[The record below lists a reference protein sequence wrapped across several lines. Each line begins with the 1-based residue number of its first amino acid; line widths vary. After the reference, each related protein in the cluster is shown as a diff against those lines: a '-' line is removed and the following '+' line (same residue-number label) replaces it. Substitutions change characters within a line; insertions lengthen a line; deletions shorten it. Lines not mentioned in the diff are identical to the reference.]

1 MKKLT
6 LFIILGFSLNSYG
19 QTAGNGV
26 TDIDGNSYNTVIIGT
41 QEWQKENLN
50 VSKYADGTVIPE
62 VTDPTAWANLN
73 TGAWCYYNNDPVN
86 GAIYGK
92 LYNWYA
98 VAGIHD
104 TDPNTPNKILTPQ
117 GWIVPSNIEWNGL
130 INFLGGPLIAGGA
143 MKAIC

>member
-1 MKKLT
+1 MKKIT
-6 LFIILGFSLNSYG
+6 LFIILGFSLNSFG

-62 VTDPTAWANLN
+62 VTDPTAWANLT
-73 TGAWCYYNNDPVN
+73 TGAWCYYNNDPAN
-86 GAIYGK
+86 GAVYGK

-98 VAGIHD
+98 VAW
-104 TDPNTPNKILTPQ
+104 NTRHRPYYSIQDISAFRLPH
-117 GWIVPSNIEWNGL
+117 PY
-130 INFLGGPLIAGGA
+130 
-143 MKAIC
+143 